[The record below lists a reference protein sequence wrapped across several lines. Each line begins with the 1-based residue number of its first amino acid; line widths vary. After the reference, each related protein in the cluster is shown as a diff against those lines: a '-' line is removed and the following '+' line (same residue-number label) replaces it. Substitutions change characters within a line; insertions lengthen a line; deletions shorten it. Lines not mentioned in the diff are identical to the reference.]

1 MAFTFPS
8 NPTLNQTY
16 AANNTT
22 WTFNGKGW
30 IKAGATGGGGA
41 SVTVS
46 DTAPTSPT
54 TGSVWLAS
62 DTGELYVYAASNWVL
77 ANGMSLTNLELSGSY
92 TKLPS
97 GTTAERPSSPA
108 VGMVRYNTTLNA
120 AEFYTNIG
128 WVPYGN
134 LAISTVSPTIYSGA
148 SGTSFTINGGGFVP
162 GTTVKFVN
170 AAGTAY
176 TAGTVTIDSYARI
189 TATTPQT
196 FDSTQGPLDVRVE
209 SPGGFNVTL
218 TDCISTGTVPVWST
232 AAGSLATITDVGRLT
247 YAPLSV
253 VATDSDAGA
262 TVTYSIIS
270 GSVPAGLT
278 LASNGQLTG
287 TPSAVVSTTTSTFTI
302 RASDGVNSPSDR
314 TFSITVTAPVTTT
327 LDFTGSLQT
336 FTVPAGITKVKVT
349 AWGGGGSG
357 GTVGG
362 WSVGSP
368 AGAGGCAEGLL
379 TVTPGSSIYALVGG
393 GAAVNSGTSAYGGGG
408 NTNDSDNRY
417 GGSGGGYSG
426 IFSSNTINQA
436 NALIIAGGG
445 GGGGSSRAG
454 AGNVGGAGGGISGI
468 DGASPYDGKPL
479 YAGKGGTQSAAG
491 ADASSDGAGYAGGQ
505 GALQGGRPRTGAY
518 GGAGGGGY
526 WGGSAGGYSEAN
538 TMAGGGG
545 GSGYIHPTLITS
557 GVLTAGSGTTPGND
571 TSTLRGGKGVGGAA
585 GTAGTAGRIVIQY

>member
-1 MAFTFPS
+1 MAFSFPS

-16 AANNTT
+16 TFNSIT

-30 IKAGATGGGGA
+30 GRASAGGGA

-54 TGSVWLAS
+54 EGAVWLAS

-162 GTTVKFVN
+162 GTTVKFIN

-176 TAGTVTIDSYARI
+176 IAGTVTIDSYARI

-196 FDSTQGPLDVRVE
+196 FDATQGPLDVRVE
-209 SPGGFNVTL
+209 SPGGFSVTL

-232 AAGSLATITDVGRLT
+232 AAGSLATIRDVERLT
-247 YAPLSV
+247 YTPLSV
-253 VATDSDAGA
+253 VAVDSDAGA
-262 TVTYSIIS
+262 TVTYSLIS

-287 TPSAVVSTTTSTFTI
+287 TPTAVVSTTTSTFTI

-314 TFSITVTAPVTTT
+314 TFSITVNAPVITT

-336 FTVPAGITKVKVT
+336 FTVPAGITKIKVS

-357 GTVGG
+357 GTAGG
-362 WSVGSP
+362 WGVGSP
-368 AGAGGCAEGLL
+368 AGAGG
-379 TVTPGSSIYALVGG
+379 YA
-393 GAAVNSGTSAYGGGG
+393 TSDG
-408 NTNDSDNRY
+408 DNRY

-426 IFSSNTINQA
+426 IFSSTTINQT
-436 NALIIAGGG
+436 NAIIIAGGG

-454 AGNVGGAGGGISGI
+454 AGNVGGAGGGTSGI
-468 DGASPYDGKPL
+468 DGTSAYDSKLL

-491 ADASSDGAGYAGGQ
+491 ADASSDSPGYAGGQ
-505 GALQGGRPRTGAY
+505 GALQGGRPRTGSY

-526 WGGSAGGYSEAN
+526 YGGSAGGYSEAN

-545 GSGYIHPTLITS
+545 GSGYVHPTLVTA
-557 GVLTAGSGTTPGND
+557 GVLTAGSGVTPGND

-585 GTAGTAGRIVIQY
+585 GVAGTAGRIVIQY